1 MQIDIKTEGLR
12 ELDRALNQLPLRAR
26 SSILR
31 GALNKAADP
40 IVKEARALVPVRTG
54 IGKKAISKRAS
65 TPRASTGFNTVVTIG
80 FLSRA
85 FYLRFI
91 ELGTS
96 RIPAKPFLRPA
107 FDRNIK
113 AAMETFRKELR
124 ARIEKARGS

>member
-1 MQIDIKTEGLR
+1 MEFNVKTEGLR

-26 SSILR
+26 SSVLR

-40 IVKEARALVPVRTG
+40 IVKEARALVPVDTG
-54 IGKKAISKRAS
+54 LGKKSIRKRAS
-65 TPRASTGFNTVVTIG
+65 TPRAANGFNAVVTIG
-80 FLSRA
+80 FLQRA

-96 RIPAKPFLRPA
+96 KIPAKPFLRPA
-107 FDRNIK
+107 FDNNIK
-113 AAMETFRKELR
+113 AAMEMFRQELR